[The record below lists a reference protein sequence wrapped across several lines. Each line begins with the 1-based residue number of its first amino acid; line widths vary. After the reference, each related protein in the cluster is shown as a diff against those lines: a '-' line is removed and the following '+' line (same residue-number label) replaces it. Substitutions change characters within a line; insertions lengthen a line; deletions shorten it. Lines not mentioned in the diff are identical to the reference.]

1 MPLGFLA
8 EPMNLFFL
16 EYDSERAGTFEPLKA
31 VPAHKS
37 IVRGLVSTKTAELET
52 EERRVARV
60 HDCARYVSLDRLGI
74 SPQCGFSSSDK
85 SNKIMS
91 IERATE
97 KLALVADVARK
108 VWGD

>member
-1 MPLGFLA
+1 MERLA
-8 EPMNLFFL
+8 
-16 EYDSERAGTFEPLKA
+16 
-31 VPAHKS
+31 
-37 IVRGLVSTKTAELET
+37 
-52 EERRVARV
+52 
-60 HDCARYVSLDRLGI
+60 I

-97 KLALVADVARK
+97 KLALVVDVARK

>member
-1 MPLGFLA
+1 
-8 EPMNLFFL
+8 
-16 EYDSERAGTFEPLKA
+16 
-31 VPAHKS
+31 
-37 IVRGLVSTKTAELET
+37 VSTKTAELES
-52 EERRVARV
+52 EERLVARV
-60 HDCARYVSLDRLGI
+60 RDCARYVGLERLAI

-91 IERATE
+91 IERAAK

>member
-1 MPLGFLA
+1 MEHLSFGLPKARPEG
-8 EPMNLFFL
+8 
-16 EYDSERAGTFEPLKA
+16 SIRAIRCDRAPR
-31 VPAHKS
+31 PA
-37 IVRGLVSTKTAELET
+37 
-52 EERRVARV
+52 
-60 HDCARYVSLDRLGI
+60 I

-97 KLALVADVARK
+97 TLALVVDVARK

>member
-1 MPLGFLA
+1 VEDLSLGLPKARPEGSIRAIRCDRAPRLA
-8 EPMNLFFL
+8 
-16 EYDSERAGTFEPLKA
+16 
-31 VPAHKS
+31 
-37 IVRGLVSTKTAELET
+37 
-52 EERRVARV
+52 
-60 HDCARYVSLDRLGI
+60 I

-97 KLALVADVARK
+97 KLALVVDVARK